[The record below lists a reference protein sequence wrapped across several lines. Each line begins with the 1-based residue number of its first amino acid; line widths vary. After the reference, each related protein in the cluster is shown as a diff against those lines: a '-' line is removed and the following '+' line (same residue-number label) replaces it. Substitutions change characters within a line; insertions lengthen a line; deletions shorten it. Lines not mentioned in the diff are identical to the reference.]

1 MKHLTLLMAVAILA
15 LTSSAAVAQ
24 TRDGAATMPTTLDAA
39 AFSHAAPGSWLIT
52 FSGRNRAYDLS
63 MIQGDAVLSPA
74 GRRPC
79 PLRLGGTRVLA
90 RNGCTVRVA
99 PRMFTSVYTF
109 RLVGR

>member
-1 MKHLTLLMAVAILA
+1 MKHLTLLMTVVVLA
-15 LTSSAAVAQ
+15 LVGVTAAAQ
-24 TRDGAATMPTTLDAA
+24 TRDGAAIVPTTLDAV
-39 AFSHAAPGSWLIT
+39 AFSHVSPRSWLIT

-63 MIQGDAVLSPA
+63 MIQGDAVLMPA

-99 PRMFTSVYTF
+99 ASMFTSVYTF
-109 RLVGR
+109 RLVSR